1 MQKKVRTRKNLGKV
15 AMQTA
20 LFAALS
26 CLVSVAYLS
35 NVAQADEQGGKRQKW
50 KDMTSEERAAAKE
63 QAQQGAEAAA
73 GEARSKVESATPE
86 DKETAKAK
94 ARSKARE
101 RAGRRRQR

>member
-1 MQKKVRTRKNLGKV
+1 MQKKVRTRKKSGKV

-26 CLVSVAYLS
+26 CFVSVAYLS

-50 KDMTSEERAAAKE
+50 KNMTSEEQAATKE
-63 QAQQGAEAAA
+63 QAQQEAEAAA
-73 GEARSKVESATPE
+73 GKARSKVESATPE
-86 DKETAKAK
+86 EKETAKAK

-101 RAGRRRQR
+101 RADRRRQR